1 MPLSTFLAPVL
12 ALAPAVATA
21 GTPPVELLTR
31 PLPAGPARELRVLR
45 VEYGPGEASRPHRHG
60 AHVIVYVLEG
70 HVRMQVA
77 GQPAV
82 TLAPGATFY
91 EGPDDTHLVSANASD
106 REPARLLV
114 VLVKDPATPVSTPV
128 AAAVAQ

>member
-1 MPLSTFLAPVL
+1 MPPTTPLASVLALAPVL
-12 ALAPAVATA
+12 AMAA
-21 GTPPVELLTR
+21 TPPVELLTR
-31 PLPAGPARELRVLR
+31 PLPPGPARELRVLR
-45 VEYGPGEASRPHRHG
+45 VEYGPGESSRPHRHG
-60 AHVIVYVLEG
+60 AHVVVYVLEG

-82 TLAPGATFY
+82 TLGPGATFY
-91 EGPDDTHLVSANASD
+91 EGPDDTHLVSANASE

-128 AAAVAQ
+128 ATAVAQ